1 VKLFKS
7 PLRRS
12 TAVLAGAFL
21 GMAGAVALAA
31 PASAHHTDLS
41 ITSTCIGANDNWV
54 ITWSL
59 KSSESDITAN
69 LDKVTALP
77 LERGKITGIVK
88 GATLPKSGDGPLVGV
103 QTLKP
108 SVRNAYL
115 SVESHWTRPQSD
127 GSTRDI
133 KFVSKGDAKRPT
145 QKCELT
151 PTPSQST
158 PTQTP
163 TPTPSESSPTSS
175 PSVSTTP
182 SETPTPSASPSAT
195 PTVPVG
201 NNGNLPKTGAA
212 AGGIAAGAAALLAIG
227 GFLFIM
233 ARRRKVKF
241 TA

>member
-1 VKLFKS
+1 MKLFKS

-12 TAVLAGAFL
+12 TVVLAGAFL

-41 ITSTCIGANDNWV
+41 LTSSCIDTKNNWV
-54 ITWSL
+54 LTWSL
-59 KSSESDITAN
+59 QNSESDLTAN

-77 LERGKITGIVK
+77 LERGKITGIVED
-88 GATLPKSGDGPLVGV
+88 ATLPKSGDGPLVGV
-103 QTLKP
+103 QTLRP
-108 SVRNAYL
+108 RVRYASL
-115 SVESHWTRPQSD
+115 SVTSHWLRPQTD
-127 GSTRDI
+127 GPPKNIT
-133 KFVSKGDAKRPT
+133 FVSKGEAQRPT

-182 SETPTPSASPSAT
+182 SETPTPSASHSAT

-201 NNGNLPKTGAA
+201 N
-212 AGGIAAGAAALLAIG
+212 
-227 GFLFIM
+227 
-233 ARRRKVKF
+233 
-241 TA
+241 